1 VADHGFSGH
10 REWGLDA
17 VKEQNLV
24 IRGQTNFQFQPSI
37 FIRTHNE
44 TLSVA
49 MCVCNPN
56 RSPVGINR

>member
-1 VADHGFSGH
+1 MGARRS
-10 REWGLDA
+10 
-17 VKEQNLV
+17 KEQNLV

-37 FIRTHNE
+37 FIRTHNG

-56 RSPVGINR
+56 RCPLESIAETA